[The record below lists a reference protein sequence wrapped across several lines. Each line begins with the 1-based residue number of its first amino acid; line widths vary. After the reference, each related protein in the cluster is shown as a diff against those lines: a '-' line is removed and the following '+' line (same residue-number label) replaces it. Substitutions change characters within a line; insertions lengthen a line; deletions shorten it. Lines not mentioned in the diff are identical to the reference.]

1 MDAHALSATVSDDV
15 EFIGGPY
22 GGTTQTLAARPGA
35 PDELPAFLFWWGRD
49 EVPERE
55 AAGRTAEEVA
65 QTREH
70 YQLFGKNLV
79 TMRPRY
85 LWCAP
90 LAPSAPRD

>member
-1 MDAHALSATVSDDV
+1 MDDRAISATVSDDV

-35 PDELPAFLFWWGRD
+35 PDELPAFLFWWGPG
-49 EVPERE
+49 EIPEQA

-70 YQLFGKNLV
+70 YQLSGENLV
-79 TMRPRY
+79 TGRSRY
-85 LWCAP
+85 RWCAP
-90 LAPSAPRD
+90 LAAGSDG

>member
-1 MDAHALSATVSDDV
+1 MDDRAISATVSDDV

-22 GGTTQTLAARPGA
+22 DGTTQTLAARPGA
-35 PDELPAFLFWWGRD
+35 PDELPAFLFWWGPG
-49 EVPERE
+49 EIPEQA

-79 TMRPRY
+79 TMRSRY

-90 LAPSAPRD
+90 LTAASDG